1 MKRLIFAFLVT
12 FAFFFEAQEESN
24 YEEVVVTANKKEE
37 TVQEIPMNISVI
49 TEGDIEERG
58 ITTPEDFLRS
68 LSGVTTPGGSRYFS
82 FRGLNTSSAQRS
94 PGTSSVYIDEIKGS
108 TMNIFDVARIEV
120 LRGPQGTLYGSNAI
134 GGTIRYI
141 TNKPNT
147 EKFESK
153 LSVELG
159 DKEFAVE
166 AIENY
171 NAMVNVPLSN
181 NVALR
186 AVYSSAIDPGI
197 YQNVMTGKK
206 GVGTQNDERTV
217 LTLGFNFDRL
227 DGMVRYI
234 ENDRV
239 DVGMKEKGNGD
250 KPGNADL
257 VVSGCNT
264 DGAGWWYNWDGYEN
278 CARVAGIA
286 AELGDYTDL
295 PGLRNYNPL
304 LAFADFSDEIHRVR
318 TKVLATQINYQADDF
333 NVVAVL
339 ANYQDREDSDTEWSR
354 IDMDDLYA
362 APLIVTSDEE
372 TSSFEFRVNSNPGV
386 FEWTVGYF
394 NEDYEGK
401 PNQIVETQFG
411 SSADAFDYITSIIMG
426 APDYDGSAYCPPFCN
441 DSLGYPNMYYGSWRY
456 FDRAREE
463 SVFGQF
469 SYKWEDFTFT
479 AGLRRYMLEG
489 SYKGSEF
496 GVFYLGSN
504 GCDNDGDGQGDFADG
519 VTCNELSGTESDT
532 RPKFTVSYTPN
543 DDLTLFAVSS
553 AGYRPGGNNAN
564 LPYFCENDPEASS
577 FKRRFTSDNAQN
589 TEWGAKYRT
598 SRFSIN
604 ATYFMIDWQDIQ
616 IGIAPACGWS
626 FTYNGGAAETSGLE
640 LDATFDLA
648 ENLYLDFAGAFM
660 SAETTVDLPSFD
672 AKAGDRLPGT
682 VESQFNVGLTYETN
696 FMGNPAF
703 ARVDWLNY
711 GESYATFAQTENM
724 MSPEYS
730 KINFNAGVNLGD
742 AGLQLSIDNVFDERT
757 EAFRYAIDSP
767 SWRPR
772 DYVQWIPP
780 RTVSL
785 RYSVSF

>member
-12 FAFFFEAQEESN
+12 FAFLFEAQEDSN

-58 ITTPEDFLRS
+58 ITTPEDFLRT
-68 LSGVTTPGGSRYFS
+68 LAGVTTPGGSVYYS

-94 PGTSSVYIDEIKGS
+94 PGTSSTYIDEIKGS
-108 TMNIFDVARIEV
+108 TMNIFDIARVEV

-141 TNKPNT
+141 TNKPNP

-153 LSVELG
+153 ISLEHGS
-159 DKEFAVE
+159 KKFAVE
-166 AIENY
+166 DVQNY
-171 NAMVNVPLSN
+171 NAMVNVPLSS

-186 AVYSSAIDPGI
+186 AVFSSAVDPGI
-197 YQNVMTGKK
+197 YQNVMTGKM
-206 GVGTQNDERTV
+206 GVGTQNDDRTTI
-217 LTLGFNFDRL
+217 TLGFNFDRL
-227 DGMVRYI
+227 DGMIRYV

-250 KPGNADL
+250 KPGTADM
-257 VVSGCNT
+257 VVSGCDTN
-264 DGAGWWYNWDGYEN
+264 GAGWWYNWDGYEN

-286 AELGDYTDL
+286 AELGAYTSL
-295 PGLRNYNPL
+295 PGLDSYNPL
-304 LAFADFSDEIHRVR
+304 LAFADYSDEIHRVK
-318 TKVLATQINYQADDF
+318 TKIITSKVNYQADDF
-333 NVVAVL
+333 TTTFIVAK
-339 ANYQDREDSDTEWSR
+339 YDYREDSDTEWSR

-362 APLIVTSDEE
+362 APLIVTSDAEE
-372 TSSFEFRVNSNPGV
+372 TSFEFRVNSNPGD
-386 FEWTVGYF
+386 FEWTFGYYY
-394 NEDYEGK
+394 EDYRGK

-411 SSADAFDYITSIIMG
+411 LSAESFGYITDIIMG
-426 APDYDGSAYCPPFCN
+426 APDYDGAAYCPPYCS
-441 DSLGYPNMYYGSWRY
+441 DTLGYPYMYYGSWRY
-456 FDRAREE
+456 HSNAREE
-463 SVFGQF
+463 SLFGQL

-479 AGLRRYMLEG
+479 AGLRRYRLED

-504 GCDNDGDGQGDFADG
+504 GCDNDGDGSGDFADG
-519 VTCNELSGTESDT
+519 VTCNELSGNEQDT

-564 LPYFCENDPEASS
+564 LPYFCENDPEAAS
-577 FKRRFTSDNAQN
+577 FSRRYTSDRAQN
-589 TEWGAKYRT
+589 TEYGAKYRGQG
-598 SRFSIN
+598 FSIN
-604 ATYFMIDWQDIQ
+604 ATYFNIDWQDIQ

-626 FTYNGGAAETSGLE
+626 FTYNGGSAETSGLE
-640 LDATFDLA
+640 LDATYDLA
-648 ENLYLDFAGAFM
+648 DNLYLDFAGSFM
-660 SAETTVDLPSFD
+660 SAETSVDLPSFG
-672 AKAGDRLPGT
+672 AKAGDRLPGS
-682 VESQFNVGLTYETN
+682 VENQFNVGLTYETS

-703 ARVDWLNY
+703 ARVDWMNY
-711 GESYATFAQTENM
+711 GESYATFAQVENM

-730 KINFNAGVNLGD
+730 KINFNAGVSMGN
-742 AGLQLSIDNVFDERT
+742 AGLQLSIDNLFDERT
-757 EAFRYAIDSP
+757 EAFRFAADSP

-780 RTVSL
+780 RTISL
-785 RYSVSF
+785 KYSISF